1 MKTPRPPA
9 FQFYPKDF
17 LSDGVVSR
25 MSATATGCYIR
36 LLCHC
41 WLEGGM
47 PNDLKEIKKLA
58 RYDGSRWGSVWR
70 QCREAFV
77 LHAGTT
83 WVQPRLE
90 EERAKQAEFR
100 AKKQKAGLAGGKQK
114 ASNALANQLAKP
126 TSSSSSSVQEER
138 TKKERTG
145 AAPPPENSR
154 TVENLLKTP
163 KPATR
168 LSRALL
174 VVTRLVHEA
183 WDRGSGNGTL
193 TEDVKKLCAQHHI
206 PYDSALVGRA
216 IDSAR
221 VQRQRKGKPAP

>member
-1 MKTPRPPA
+1 
-9 FQFYPKDF
+9 
-17 LSDGVVSR
+17 
-25 MSATATGCYIR
+25 
-36 LLCHC
+36 
-41 WLEGGM
+41 
-47 PNDLKEIKKLA
+47 
-58 RYDGSRWGSVWR
+58 
-70 QCREAFV
+70 
-77 LHAGTT
+77 
-83 WVQPRLE
+83 
-90 EERAKQAEFR
+90 
-100 AKKQKAGLAGGKQK
+100 
-114 ASNALANQLAKP
+114 
-126 TSSSSSSVQEER
+126 
-138 TKKERTG
+138 
-145 AAPPPENSR
+145 
-154 TVENLLKTP
+154 VENLLKTP